1 MQESLAKILSFV
13 AFIVLGYILRRTGVL
28 KAETFHAVSGLV
40 IYVTLPCVIAANLN
54 GIRIEG
60 TMLLIALFGF
70 AANILLLTYAWILT
84 LRTKDR
90 DMRDFIRLNANKI
103 NDYIEILRVYG
114 TQAGEP
120 YIKHLDGE
128 IWELRPLRNRILF
141 VVSVAF
147 RWGPL
152 PSPTFRP
159 FIRRRGC
166 SQRAFLT
173 SETSL

>member
-90 DMRDFIRLNANKI
+90 DMRDFIRFGGALC
-103 NDYIEILRVYG
+103 
-114 TQAGEP
+114 
-120 YIKHLDGE
+120 
-128 IWELRPLRNRILF
+128 RPLRFGLL
-141 VVSVAF
+141 SVA
-147 RWGPL
+147 WGARNVC
-152 PSPTFRP
+152 F
-159 FIRRRGC
+159 
-166 SQRAFLT
+166 
-173 SETSL
+173 

>member
-90 DMRDFIRLNANKI
+90 DMRDFIRLNLGGFSVGPFAVPYVSAFYPSHGVLATCVFDVGNVI
-103 NDYIEILRVYG
+103 MSGGGTYALISGSRVQ
-114 TQAGEP
+114 T
-120 YIKHLDGE
+120 
-128 IWELRPLRNRILF
+128 
-141 VVSVAF
+141 
-147 RWGPL
+147 
-152 PSPTFRP
+152 TFRAAVKL
-159 FIRRRGC
+159 IASKLVR
-166 SQRAFLT
+166 
-173 SETSL
+173 

>member
-90 DMRDFIRLNANKI
+90 DMRDFIRLN
-103 NDYIEILRVYG
+103 LG
-114 TQAGEP
+114 G
-120 YIKHLDGE
+120 
-128 IWELRPLRNRILF
+128 F
-141 VVSVAF
+141 SVGPFAF
-147 RWGPL
+147 
-152 PSPTFRP
+152 PTFRP